1 MEREV
6 LYMLGIVAAGFAVN
20 YALRALPFVLFA
32 GRDRSLPS
40 WVLKFGDFIS
50 PVIIACLIVYSY
62 SGLEWKTAWPYLA
75 GALTVVLQIWRR
87 NSLLSIVLGTVLYMF
102 LVSGCTTVREVK
114 YGVDHPI
121 LELSQ
126 LGLKF
131 DGRFVSPEE
140 VPDLLEEYRIPHDAT
155 IHIGITQEVMGQLA
169 PVRTFQAYLA
179 KHGYRRSV
187 MVTDMH
193 GESSVRQSAGTGL
206 RGVSDASVPA
216 RPAVRYK
223 GAAE

>member
-1 MEREV
+1 MKSEIV
-6 LYMLGIVAAGFAVN
+6 YMLGVVAVGFAVN

-32 GRDRSLPS
+32 GRDRELPPWVVRFGSL
-40 WVLKFGDFIS
+40 VS

-62 SGLEWKTAWPYLA
+62 SGLAWKTAWPYLA
-75 GALTVVLQIWRR
+75 GALTVGLQLWRR
-87 NSLLSIVLGTVLYMF
+87 NALLSIIAGTALYMV
-102 LVSGCTTVREVK
+102 LLSGCSTVREVR

-121 LELSQ
+121 LELSG

-131 DGRFVSPEE
+131 DGRFVNPEE

-155 IHIGITQEVMGQLA
+155 IHIGITPEVMRQLA

-179 KHGYRRSV
+179 QKGYGRSV

-193 GESSVRQSAGTGL
+193 GESSVKRKDVG
-206 RGVSDASVPA
+206 R
-216 RPAVRYK
+216 
-223 GAAE
+223 